1 VGNQSIISLT
11 INGLKQ
17 RLDKDN
23 SLVIQK
29 TKGFVIK
36 VKCLFNDPAS
46 TEDITSFDNE
56 TRWKIPGDLYNFL
69 LIHNGGLIFESEY
82 DGGLHQYS
90 LDEMKSN
97 YLPHMPEFCYPI
109 GYYEGEYLFVDSRK
123 CLNNELE
130 YLFWDDSASPV
141 DKWVNLESNFE
152 LWFDRF
158 IVSQGSHFWE
168 WRGYHNKKYYNL

>member
-1 VGNQSIISLT
+1 MGNQSIISLT

-109 GYYEGEYLFVDSRK
+109 GYYEGEYLFADSRK